1 MVIMA
6 TILLVD
12 DDEETLYA
20 FRLLLEHAGYQV
32 MLARNGQ
39 EALAQIL
46 QIAVDLVITDWS
58 MPGMDGVTLCRTLRN
73 NPTFSR
79 LPIVLISGNQEA
91 PTEEGIWHAFL
102 HKPVSWP
109 MIAQIVQSLVT
120 VPRT

>member
-1 MVIMA
+1 MA

-12 DDEETLYA
+12 DDEETLHA

-58 MPGMDGVTLCRTLRN
+58 MPGMDGLTLCRTLRN

-79 LPIVLISGNQEA
+79 LPIVLMSANHA
-91 PTEEGIWHAFL
+91 PTDEGLWHAFL
-102 HKPVSWP
+102 KKPVSWP
-109 MIAQIVQSLVT
+109 MIAQTLQALVT